1 MKVVLKSRADGAG
14 VAIFAT
20 IQYKGFERFRVMAF
34 SFDPGL
40 AISAG
45 LFGAILGEP

>member
-1 MKVVLKSRADGAG
+1 
-14 VAIFAT
+14 
-20 IQYKGFERFRVMAF
+20 MAF

-45 LFGAILGEP
+45 IFGAVLGEDKGRVNPNT